1 MNNKQKLQM
10 TAIDTDRRKLET
22 FFFGLSSLSN
32 NDNNMTCIITYSYKE
47 SVKVTVPHCSL
58 THDTD
63 TLET

>member
-32 NDNNMTCIITYSYKE
+32 NDNNMT
-47 SVKVTVPHCSL
+47 
-58 THDTD
+58 
-63 TLET
+63 